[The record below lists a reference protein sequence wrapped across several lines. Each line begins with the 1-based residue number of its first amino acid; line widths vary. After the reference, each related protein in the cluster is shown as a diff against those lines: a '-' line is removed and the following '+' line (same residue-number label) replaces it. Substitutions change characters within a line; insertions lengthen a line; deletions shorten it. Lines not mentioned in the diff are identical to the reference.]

1 MATQLVLFPSPA
13 VGHLVSMVELA
24 KRLLHHN
31 PTAFSIT
38 ILTTQSPFGP
48 GAAATYIANIS
59 ALFIGAHKQSIAEA
73 LKSLSPVRA
82 FITDLFCTTILDTAA
97 EAGVPAYNFFTSGA
111 SLLSLMLYLPTLHD
125 QIASEFTDLKE
136 PVAIPGMT
144 PLPPLDMPT
153 TLMNKTND
161 AYTWFLYTPAPSCLP
176 GHPTPPVYAV
186 GPLLN
191 LDEQQPPASEPHECL
206 KWLGTQPDGSVLFLC
221 FGSWGAFEPAQAKEI
236 ALGLEQSGHRF
247 LWSLRGPPKEKF
259 SGPTN
264 ADLEVLLPEGFIDRT
279 RERGMVWPTWVPQVA
294 VLAHPAVG
302 GFVSHCGWNSI
313 LESVWHGV
321 PILAFPLYAE
331 QRLNAWELVKDMG
344 VGVGVG
350 VGVGLGVGVDVEV
363 DSGSCGLVKAE
374 KLEKAVRRLMEAEE
388 GQRVRRRGKEL
399 KEAAR
404 KAVEEGGPSYAA
416 LATVAGKWV
425 QEK

>member
-136 PVAIPGMT
+136 PVAIPEGILVNT
-144 PLPPLDMPT
+144 FEEFEPQPLKALPDGQ
-153 TLMNKTND
+153 
-161 AYTWFLYTPAPSCLP
+161 CLP

-344 VGVGVG
+344 VGVGV
-350 VGVGLGVGVDVEV
+350 